1 MTEAIKM
8 GQENNRRYVIQGAH
22 VIDTQTHQQI
32 YIRALLDVGCYEYV
46 SSKLPCSE
54 RLKIINAIGEQQA
67 IAMMKATC
75 ESNGKAFNAEK
86 DGQLNIKILKILAE
100 SNY

>member
-1 MTEAIKM
+1 M
-8 GQENNRRYVIQGAH
+8 GHENNHRYVIQGAH

-32 YIRALLDVGCYEYV
+32 DIRALLDVGCYEYL

-54 RLKIINAIGEQQA
+54 RLKIINAIGEHRV

-75 ESNGKAFNAEK
+75 ESNGKTLTEEK